1 MASWPVQEA
10 KARFSEL
17 LDTTLREGPQI
28 VTRRGKEE
36 AVVVPID
43 EWRVAQNDHGEAE
56 KRRKRLDLI
65 ENPKWRDSDENF
77 DLMDMIPEF
86 KGTLEGPDFSSPE
99 YDER

>member
-1 MASWPVQEA
+1 MASWPVQDA

-43 EWRVAQNDHGEAE
+43 EWHAAQKDHKEAE
-56 KRRKRLDLI
+56 RLRRLDDLLN
-65 ENPKWRDSDENF
+65 NPKWKDHDGF
-77 DLMDMIPEF
+77 DILDWIPEF
-86 KGTLEGPDFSSPE
+86 RGTLDGPDFDSPE
-99 YDER
+99 YDSK

>member
-1 MASWPVQEA
+1 MASWPVQDA

-43 EWRVAQNDHGEAE
+43 EWKAASSDHKEAE
-56 KRRKRLDLI
+56 RLRRLDDLI
-65 ENPKWRDSDENF
+65 NNPKWRDTDPNF

-86 KGTLEGPDFSSPE
+86 RGALEGPDFDSPE
-99 YDER
+99 YDVK